1 MEQAY
6 KRGLPLPEFIRNAP
20 VLLPGLDI
28 YYEAFQELSTCRPY
42 IGLEGVPG
50 PIPWTAV
57 DRYGVSKGFD
67 GEAQDYLEK
76 LVRALDDE
84 FLTYTREKQ
93 GGKSGSVQ
101 PPHRPDRG
109 RGGGRGGQNGED
121 GGPGR

>member
-1 MEQAY
+1 MEQSY
-6 KRGLPLPEFIRNAP
+6 KRGLPLPGFIQDAP
-20 VLLPGLDI
+20 TLLPGLDL

-57 DRYGVSKGFD
+57 DRYGASKDFD
-67 GEAQDYLEK
+67 EEAQDYLEK
-76 LVRALDDE
+76 LIRALDDE
-84 FLTYTREKQ
+84 FLTYMREKQ
-93 GGKSGSVQ
+93 GGKSGAVQ

-109 RGGGRGGQNGED
+109 GSGGGGGQDGED

>member
-6 KRGLPLPEFIRNAP
+6 KRGLPLPGFIQDAP
-20 VLLPGLDI
+20 VLLPGLDL

-57 DRYGVSKGFD
+57 ESWGVAKEFE

-76 LVRALDDE
+76 MIRALDDE
-84 FLTYTREKQ
+84 FLKYTREKQ
-93 GGKSGSVQ
+93 GGKSGAVQ
-101 PPHRPDRG
+101 PPHRPDREW
-109 RGGGRGGQNGED
+109 GGGGDGQD
-121 GGPGR
+121 GQDGRPGS